1 MLLQGLTDKLSAY
14 LEPKQVGRIEKAYNF
29 SEQCHLGQMRQ
40 SGDPYITHP
49 LAVANI
55 LADMHMDHESIMAAL
70 LHDVIE
76 DTGVTK
82 GQISRRFGRTVAEL
96 VDGVSKL
103 GEIENASK
111 AQQQAESFQKMT
123 LAMSRDIRVMLVK
136 LADRLHN
143 MRTLGVLSA
152 AKRRRIA
159 KETID
164 IYAPIAQRLGIN
176 DIRLEFEDL
185 GFAAMYPL
193 RHRRLRE
200 ALKASRK
207 NRREVIG
214 EIHQAMEMRLETETI
229 DAVVKSREKHLWSI
243 YLKMREKKKSFRDIM
258 DVFAFRLVVKNV
270 DDCYRA
276 LGIVHNMYK
285 PVPGEF
291 KDYIAIPKANGYQ
304 SLHTVLVGMH
314 GVIIEVQIRTQ
325 EMEAMANFGIA
336 AHWEYKS
343 GDSTVEVSQ
352 RRAARWV
359 QGLLEMQQQAGNP
372 VEFLEHVKADLFPD
386 EVYVFTP
393 KGKIVELPTGATPID
408 FAYSVHTG
416 LGDTCIACHADGELI
431 PLSEPLQSGQKIN
444 IVSAKGA
451 QPNPNWLNF
460 VVTAKARS
468 AIRHFLKN
476 QQHDESV
483 DLGKRLLDQA
493 LANLGTSYKELK
505 KSQIKRLLKE
515 TNAPTFEFVLQQ
527 IGLGNRVP
535 FAVANLMVLPS
546 KRKLSEENPNSD
558 LPVVIDSSE
567 GLMIQFGRCCHPIPG
582 DPILG
587 HLSPGK
593 GLVIHLESCRNL
605 KEIRLN
611 PEKCMPLVWSSVVKG
626 EFSVELKVE
635 ITPERGFIAALAAR
649 MTEEDATIEHIS
661 VDEKDAFTSI
671 VDVILTVRDRVH
683 LADIMRRARSLR
695 PVRRIY
701 RVKNK

>member
-1 MLLQGLTDKLSAY
+1 LLQGLTDKLSSYLDPKEVDRIKRAY
-14 LEPKQVGRIEKAYNF
+14 HF
-29 SEQCHLGQMRQ
+29 SEKCHLGQMRQ

-55 LADMHMDHESIMAAL
+55 LADMRMDPESLMAGL

-103 GEIENASK
+103 GEIENASR
-111 AQQQAESFQKMT
+111 AEQQAESFQKMT

-143 MRTLGVLSA
+143 MRTLGVLSPE
-152 AKRRRIA
+152 KRRRIA
-159 KETID
+159 RETID

-207 NRREVIG
+207 NRKEVVT
-214 EIHQAMEMRLETETI
+214 EIHQAIEMRLERESVNVT
-229 DAVVKSREKHLWSI
+229 VKGREKHLWSI

-258 DVFAFRLVVKNV
+258 DVFAFRLVVDNV

-276 LGIVHNMYK
+276 LGIVHNIYK

-304 SLHTVLVGMH
+304 SLHTLLVGMH
-314 GVIIEVQIRTQ
+314 GVIIEVQIRTR
-325 EMEAMANFGIA
+325 EMDAMANFGIA

-343 GDSTVEVSQ
+343 ATNNTEVSQ

-359 QGLLEMQQQAGNP
+359 QGLLEMQQKAGDSL
-372 VEFLEHVKADLFPD
+372 EFLEHVKADLFPD

-393 KGKIVELPTGATPID
+393 QGKIVELPTGATPID

-416 LGDTCIACHADGELI
+416 LGDSCIACHVDGQLT
-431 PLSEPLQSGQKIN
+431 PLSEPLQSGQKID
-444 IVSAKGA
+444 IVSAAGA

-493 LANLGTSYKELK
+493 LGNLGTSYKELK

-515 TNAPTFEFVLQQ
+515 TGASTFEFVLQQ

-546 KRKLSEENPNSD
+546 KRKVSD
-558 LPVVIDSSE
+558 DNKNANLPVVIDSSQ
-567 GLMIQFGRCCHPIPG
+567 GLVLHYGRCCHPIPG

-587 HLSPGK
+587 HMTPGK

-611 PEKCMPLVWSSVVKG
+611 PEKCMSLVWSSVVKG
-626 EFSVELKVE
+626 EFAVELKAEV
-635 ITPERGFIAALAAR
+635 TPERGFIAALASR

-661 VDEKDAFTSI
+661 VNEKDAFTSI
-671 VDVILTVRDRVH
+671 VDVVLTVRDRIH
-683 LADIMRRARSLR
+683 LADIMRRARSLKS
-695 PVRRIY
+695 VRRIY

>member
-1 MLLQGLTDKLSAY
+1 MLNVLTDKLSSY
-14 LEPKQVGRIEKAYNF
+14 LEPKEVARVERAYRY
-29 SEQCHLGQMRQ
+29 SEQCHRGQMRQ

-55 LADMHMDHESIMAAL
+55 LADMHMDHESLMAAL

-103 GEIENASK
+103 TEIEFESK
-111 AQQQAESFQKMT
+111 AEQQAESFQKMT
-123 LAMSRDIRVMLVK
+123 LAMSRDIRVVLVK

-143 MRTLGVLSA
+143 MRTLGVLA
-152 AKRRRIA
+152 PAKRRRIA
-159 KETID
+159 RETLD

-200 ALKASRK
+200 AMRAARK
-207 NRREVIG
+207 NRKEIVA
-214 EIHQAMEMRLETETI
+214 EIHQAIEMRLENESFP
-229 DAVVKSREKHLWSI
+229 ALVKGREKHLWSI
-243 YLKMREKKKSFRDIM
+243 YKKMRTKKKSFRDIM
-258 DVFAFRLVVKNV
+258 DVFAFRLVVENA
-270 DDCYRA
+270 DDCYRI
-276 LGIVHNMYK
+276 LGMMHNIFK

-314 GVIIEVQIRTQ
+314 GVVIEVQIRTKA
-325 EMEAMANFGIA
+325 MERMANYGIA
-336 AHWEYKS
+336 AHWEYKTGS
-343 GDSTVEVSQ
+343 QNVDGNQ
-352 RRAARWV
+352 RRANRWV
-359 QGLLEMQQQAGNP
+359 QGLLEMQKQAGDSL
-372 VEFLEHVKADLFPD
+372 EFLEHVKADLFPD

-393 KGKIVELPTGATPID
+393 KGTIVELPSGATAVD

-416 LGDTCIACHADGELI
+416 IGDSCIACRVDGELT
-431 PLSEPLQSGQKIN
+431 PLSEQLQSGQKIE
-444 IVSAKGA
+444 IITAEGA

-493 LANLGTSYKELK
+493 LAHLGTQYNQLK

-515 TNAPTFEFVLQQ
+515 TGASTFEYVLQQ

-535 FAVANLMVLPS
+535 FAVANLLVPAS
-546 KRKLSEENPNSD
+546 KREVADGKKNNT
-558 LPVVIDSSE
+558 LPVVIDASD
-567 GLMIQFGRCCHPIPG
+567 GLLLHYGRCCHPIPG

-587 HLSPGK
+587 HISPGK
-593 GLVIHLESCRNL
+593 GLVIHYESCRNL
-605 KEIRLN
+605 KEIRSN
-611 PEKCMPLVWSSVVKG
+611 PEKCMPLTWSTVVKG
-626 EFSVELKVE
+626 EFPVEIKVE
-635 ITPERGFIAALAAR
+635 VTPERGFIAALASR

-661 VDEKDAFTSI
+661 VNEKDSFTSI
-671 VDVILTVRDRVH
+671 VDVVLSVRDRIH
-683 LADIMRRARSLR
+683 LADIMRRARSLK

-701 RVKNK
+701 RVTNK

>member
-1 MLLQGLTDKLSAY
+1 MLQGLTDKLSSYLDPKEVERIKRAY
-14 LEPKQVGRIEKAYNF
+14 LF
-29 SEQCHLGQMRQ
+29 SEKCHVGQMRQ

-55 LADMHMDHESIMAAL
+55 LADMRMDPESLMAGL

-103 GEIENASK
+103 GEIESASR
-111 AQQQAESFQKMT
+111 AEQQAESFQKMT

-143 MRTLGVLSA
+143 MRTLGVLSPE
-152 AKRRRIA
+152 KRRRIA
-159 KETID
+159 RETID

-207 NRREVIG
+207 NRKEVVT
-214 EIHQAMEMRLETETI
+214 EIHQAIEMRLERESVNV
-229 DAVVKSREKHLWSI
+229 VVKGREKHLWSI

-258 DVFAFRLVVKNV
+258 DVFAFRLVVDNV

-276 LGIVHNMYK
+276 LGIVHNIYK

-304 SLHTVLVGMH
+304 SLHTLLVGMH
-314 GVIIEVQIRTQ
+314 GVIIEVQIRTR
-325 EMEAMANFGIA
+325 EMDAMANFGIA

-343 GDSTVEVSQ
+343 ATKSTEVNQ

-359 QGLLEMQQQAGNP
+359 QGLLEMQQKAGDSL
-372 VEFLEHVKADLFPD
+372 EFLEHVKADLFPD

-393 KGKIVELPTGATPID
+393 KGKIIELPTGATPID

-416 LGDTCIACHADGELI
+416 LGDRCIACHIDGQLT
-431 PLSEPLQSGQKIN
+431 PLSEPLQSGQKID
-444 IVSAKGA
+444 IVSAPGA
-451 QPNPNWLNF
+451 QPNPNWLNI

-476 QQHDESV
+476 QQHEESV

-493 LANLGTSYKELK
+493 LGNLGTSYKQLK

-515 TNAPTFEFVLQQ
+515 TGASTFEFVLQQ
-527 IGLGNRVP
+527 IGLGNSFP
-535 FAVANLMVLPS
+535 FAVANLMILPS
-546 KRKLSEENPNSD
+546 KRKVLDDNKNRN
-558 LPVVIDSSE
+558 LPVVIDSSQ
-567 GLMIQFGRCCHPIPG
+567 GLVLQYGRCCHPIPG

-587 HLSPGK
+587 HMTPGK

-611 PEKCMPLVWSSVVKG
+611 PEKCMSLVWSSVIKC
-626 EFSVELKVE
+626 EFAVELKAEV
-635 ITPERGFIAALAAR
+635 TPERGFIAALASR

-661 VDEKDAFTSI
+661 VNEKDAFTSI
-671 VDVILTVRDRVH
+671 VDVVLTVRDRIH
-683 LADIMRRARSLR
+683 LADIMRRARSLKS
-695 PVRRIY
+695 VRRIY

>member
-1 MLLQGLTDKLSAY
+1 MLQGLTDKLSSYLDPKEVDRVKRAY
-14 LEPKQVGRIEKAYNF
+14 HF
-29 SEQCHLGQMRQ
+29 SEKCHLGQMRQ

-55 LADMHMDHESIMAAL
+55 LADLHMDHESLIAAL

-76 DTGVTK
+76 DTGVSK
-82 GQISRRFGRTVAEL
+82 GQISRRFGRTVADL

-103 GEIENASK
+103 GEIESASR
-111 AQQQAESFQKMT
+111 AEQQAESFQKMT

-143 MRTLGVLSA
+143 MRTLGVLSPE
-152 AKRRRIA
+152 KRRRIA
-159 KETID
+159 RETID

-207 NRREVIG
+207 NRKEVVT
-214 EIHQAMEMRLETETI
+214 EIHQSIEMRLESEAI
-229 DAVVKSREKHLWSI
+229 NVLVKGREKHLWSI

-258 DVFAFRLVVKNV
+258 DVFAFRLVVDNV

-276 LGIVHNMYK
+276 LGIVHNIYK

-314 GVIIEVQIRTQ
+314 GVIIEVQIRTK

-343 GDSTVEVSQ
+343 GRNNVEVSQ
-352 RRAARWV
+352 RKAARWV
-359 QGLLEMQQQAGNP
+359 QGLLEMQQQAGDSL
-372 VEFLEHVKADLFPD
+372 EFLEHVKADLFPD

-416 LGDTCIACHADGELI
+416 LGDSCIACNVDGELK
-431 PLSEPLQSGQKIN
+431 PLSEPLQSGQKIE
-444 IVSAKGA
+444 IISSAGA

-493 LANLGTSYKELK
+493 LGNLGSSYVQLK
-505 KSQIKRLLKE
+505 KSDIKRLLKE
-515 TNAPTFEFVLQQ
+515 TGASTFEYVLQQ

-535 FAVANLMVLPS
+535 FAVANIMILPS
-546 KRKLSEENPNSD
+546 KRKVSDDKKNSD
-558 LPVVIDSSE
+558 LPVVIDTSE
-567 GLMIQFGRCCHPIPG
+567 GLIVQYGRCCHPIPG

-587 HLSPGK
+587 HMSPGK
-593 GLVIHLESCRNL
+593 GIVIHLESCRNL

-626 EFSVELKVE
+626 EFAVELKVE
-635 ITPERGFIAALAAR
+635 VTPERGFIAALAAR

-661 VDEKDAFTSI
+661 VTEKDAFTSI
-671 VDVILTVRDRVH
+671 VDVILTVRDRIH
-683 LADIMRRARSLR
+683 LADILRRARSLK

>member
-1 MLLQGLTDKLSAY
+1 VLQLTDKLSSYLDRKEVAKVARAY
-14 LEPKQVGRIEKAYNF
+14 KY
-29 SEQCHLGQMRQ
+29 SEQCHQGQMRQ
-40 SGDPYITHP
+40 SGDPYISHP

-55 LADMHMDHESIMAAL
+55 LADMRLDHESLMAGL

-82 GQISRRFGRTVAEL
+82 GQISRRFGRTVADL

-103 GEIENASK
+103 TEIEFETK
-111 AQQQAESFQKMT
+111 AEQQAESFQKMT
-123 LAMSRDIRVMLVK
+123 LAMSRDIRVVLVK

-143 MRTLGVLSA
+143 MRTLGVLSPE
-152 AKRRRIA
+152 KRRRIA
-159 KETID
+159 RETLD

-176 DIRLEFEDL
+176 DIRIEFEDL

-200 ALKASRK
+200 AMKAARK
-207 NRREVIG
+207 NRKEIVT
-214 EIHQAMEMRLETETI
+214 EIHQAIEVRLEGESFP
-229 DAVVKSREKHLWSI
+229 ALVKGREKHLWSI
-243 YLKMREKKKSFRDIM
+243 YKKMRSKKRSFRDIM
-258 DVFAFRLVVKNV
+258 DVFAFRLVVDSV
-270 DDCYRA
+270 DDCYRI
-276 LGIVHNMYK
+276 LGMMHNLFK

-304 SLHTVLVGMH
+304 SLHSLLVGMH
-314 GVIIEVQIRTQ
+314 GVVIEVQIRTK
-325 EMEAMANFGIA
+325 EMEMMANYGIA

-343 GDSTVEVSQ
+343 GSNNVGGNQ
-352 RRAARWV
+352 RRANRWV
-359 QGLLEMQQQAGNP
+359 QGLLEMQKQAGDSL
-372 VEFLEHVKADLFPD
+372 EFLEHVKADLFPD

-393 KGKIVELPTGATPID
+393 NGKIAELPSGATPID

-416 LGDTCIACHADGELI
+416 IGDSCIACRIDGQLT
-431 PLSEPLQSGQKIN
+431 PLSEQLQSGQKVEI
-444 IVSAKGA
+444 ITADGA

-493 LANLGTSYKELK
+493 LSNFGTHYKELK

-515 TNAPTFEFVLQQ
+515 TGAKSFEYILQQ

-535 FAVANLMVLPS
+535 FAVANVLVPED
-546 KRKLSEENPNSD
+546 KRKIADDKKNST
-558 LPVVIDSSE
+558 LPVIIDASD
-567 GLMIQFGRCCHPIPG
+567 GLLLHYARCCHPIPG

-587 HLSPGK
+587 HISPGK
-593 GLVIHLESCRNL
+593 GIVIHLESCRNL
-605 KEIRLN
+605 KEIRSN
-611 PEKCMPLVWSSVVKG
+611 PEKCMSLNWSPVVRG
-626 EFSVELKVE
+626 EFAVE
-635 ITPERGFIAALAAR
+635 IKIEVTPERGFIAALASR
-649 MTEEDATIEHIS
+649 MTEKDATIERIS
-661 VDEKDAFTSI
+661 VNEKDAFTSI
-671 VDVILTVRDRVH
+671 VDVVLTVRNRIH
-683 LADIMRRARSLR
+683 LADILRRARSLKL
-695 PVRRIY
+695 VHRIY

>member
-1 MLLQGLTDKLSAY
+1 MLQGLTDKLSSYLDPKEIDRIKRAY
-14 LEPKQVGRIEKAYNF
+14 HF
-29 SEQCHLGQMRQ
+29 SEKCHLGQMRQ

-55 LADMHMDHESIMAAL
+55 LADMQMDPESLMAGL

-82 GQISRRFGRTVAEL
+82 GQISRRFGRTVADL

-103 GEIENASK
+103 GEIESASR
-111 AQQQAESFQKMT
+111 AEQQAESFQKMT

-143 MRTLGVLSA
+143 MRTLGVLSPE
-152 AKRRRIA
+152 KRRRIA
-159 KETID
+159 RETID

-207 NRREVIG
+207 NRKEVVT
-214 EIHQAMEMRLETETI
+214 EIQQAIELRLERES
-229 DAVVKSREKHLWSI
+229 VHVEVKGREKHLWSI

-258 DVFAFRLVVKNV
+258 DVFAFRLVVDNV

-276 LGIVHNMYK
+276 LGIVHNIYK

-291 KDYIAIPKANGYQ
+291 KDYIAIPKTNGYQ
-304 SLHTVLVGMH
+304 SLHTLLVGMH
-314 GVIIEVQIRTQ
+314 GVIIEVQIRTR
-325 EMEAMANFGIA
+325 EMDAMANFGIA

-343 GDSTVEVSQ
+343 SNNNVEVSR

-359 QGLLEMQQQAGNP
+359 QGLLEMQQKAGDSL
-372 VEFLEHVKADLFPD
+372 EFLEHVKADLFPD

-393 KGKIVELPTGATPID
+393 KGKIIELPTGATPID

-416 LGDTCIACHADGELI
+416 LGDRCIACHVDGQLT
-431 PLSEPLQSGQKIN
+431 PLSEPLQSGQKID
-444 IVSAKGA
+444 IISAAGA
-451 QPNPNWLNF
+451 QPNPSWLNF

-483 DLGKRLLDQA
+483 DLGKRLLDHA
-493 LANLGTSYKELK
+493 LGNLGTSYKQLK

-515 TNAPTFEFVLQQ
+515 TGASTFEFVLQQ

-535 FAVANLMVLPS
+535 FAVANLMVLPN
-546 KRKLSEENPNSD
+546 KRVVSDNHKNPN
-558 LPVVIDSSE
+558 LPVVIDSSQ
-567 GLMIQFGRCCHPIPG
+567 GLVLQYGRCCHPIPG

-587 HLSPGK
+587 HMTPGK

-605 KEIRLN
+605 KEIRSN
-611 PEKCMPLVWSSVVKG
+611 PEKCMSLLWSPVVKG
-626 EFSVELKVE
+626 EFAVELKAEV
-635 ITPERGFIAALAAR
+635 TPERGFIAALASR

-661 VDEKDAFTSI
+661 VNEKDAFTSI
-671 VDVILTVRDRVH
+671 VDVVLTVRDRIH
-683 LADIMRRARSLR
+683 LADIMRRARSLKS
-695 PVRRIY
+695 VRRIY

>member
-1 MLLQGLTDKLSAY
+1 M
-14 LEPKQVGRIEKAYNF
+14 
-29 SEQCHLGQMRQ
+29 
-40 SGDPYITHP
+40 
-49 LAVANI
+49 
-55 LADMHMDHESIMAAL
+55 AD
-70 LHDVIE
+70 
-76 DTGVTK
+76 
-82 GQISRRFGRTVAEL
+82 L

-103 GEIENASK
+103 GEIESASR
-111 AQQQAESFQKMT
+111 AEQQAESFQKMT

-143 MRTLGVLSA
+143 MRTLGVLSPE
-152 AKRRRIA
+152 KRRRIA
-159 KETID
+159 RETID

-207 NRREVIG
+207 NRKEVVT
-214 EIHQAMEMRLETETI
+214 EIHQSIEMRLESESI
-229 DAVVKSREKHLWSI
+229 NVLVKGREKHLWSI

-258 DVFAFRLVVKNV
+258 DVFAFRLVVDNV

-276 LGIVHNMYK
+276 LGIVHNIYK

-314 GVIIEVQIRTQ
+314 GVIIEVQIRTK

-343 GDSTVEVSQ
+343 GRNNVEVSQ
-352 RRAARWV
+352 RKAARWV
-359 QGLLEMQQQAGNP
+359 QGLLEMQQQAGDSL
-372 VEFLEHVKADLFPD
+372 EFLEHVKADLFPD

-416 LGDTCIACHADGELI
+416 LGDSCIACNVDGELK
-431 PLSEPLQSGQKIN
+431 PLSEPLQSGQKIE
-444 IVSAKGA
+444 IISSAGA

-493 LANLGTSYKELK
+493 LGNLGSSYVQLK
-505 KSQIKRLLKE
+505 KSDIKRLLKE
-515 TNAPTFEFVLQQ
+515 TGASTFEYVLQQ

-535 FAVANLMVLPS
+535 FAVANIMILPS
-546 KRKLSEENPNSD
+546 KRKVSDDKKNSD
-558 LPVVIDSSE
+558 LPVVIDTSE
-567 GLMIQFGRCCHPIPG
+567 GLIVQYGRCCHPIPG

-587 HLSPGK
+587 HMSPGK
-593 GLVIHLESCRNL
+593 GIVIHLESCRNL

-626 EFSVELKVE
+626 EFAVELKVE
-635 ITPERGFIAALAAR
+635 VTPERGFIAALAAR

-661 VDEKDAFTSI
+661 VTEKDAFTSI
-671 VDVILTVRDRVH
+671 VDVILTVRDRIH
-683 LADIMRRARSLR
+683 LADIMRRARSLK

>member
-1 MLLQGLTDKLSAY
+1 MLQGLTDKLSSYLDPKEVDRVKRAY
-14 LEPKQVGRIEKAYNF
+14 HF
-29 SEQCHLGQMRQ
+29 SEKCHLGQMRQ

-55 LADMHMDHESIMAAL
+55 LADLHMDHESLIAAL

-76 DTGVTK
+76 DTGVSK
-82 GQISRRFGRTVAEL
+82 GQISRRFGRTVADL

-103 GEIENASK
+103 GEIESASR
-111 AQQQAESFQKMT
+111 AEQQAESFQKMT

-143 MRTLGVLSA
+143 MRTLGVLSPE
-152 AKRRRIA
+152 KRRRIA
-159 KETID
+159 RETID

-207 NRREVIG
+207 NRKEVVT
-214 EIHQAMEMRLETETI
+214 EIHQSIEMRLESEAI
-229 DAVVKSREKHLWSI
+229 NVLVKGREKHLWSI

-258 DVFAFRLVVKNV
+258 DVFAFRLVVDNV

-276 LGIVHNMYK
+276 LGIVHNIYK

-314 GVIIEVQIRTQ
+314 GVIIEVQIRTK

-343 GDSTVEVSQ
+343 GRNNVEVSQ
-352 RRAARWV
+352 RKAARWV
-359 QGLLEMQQQAGNP
+359 QGLLEMQQQAGDSL
-372 VEFLEHVKADLFPD
+372 EFLEHVKADLFPD

-416 LGDTCIACHADGELI
+416 LGDSCIACNVDGELK
-431 PLSEPLQSGQKIN
+431 PLSEPLQSGQKIE
-444 IVSAKGA
+444 IISSAGA

-493 LANLGTSYKELK
+493 LGNLGSSYVQLK
-505 KSQIKRLLKE
+505 KSDIKRLLKE
-515 TNAPTFEFVLQQ
+515 TGASTFEYVLQQ

-535 FAVANLMVLPS
+535 FAVANIMILPS
-546 KRKLSEENPNSD
+546 KRKVSDDKKNSD
-558 LPVVIDSSE
+558 LPVVIDTSE
-567 GLMIQFGRCCHPIPG
+567 GLIVQYGRCCHPIPG

-587 HLSPGK
+587 HMSPGK
-593 GLVIHLESCRNL
+593 GIVIHLESCRNL

-626 EFSVELKVE
+626 EFAVELKVE
-635 ITPERGFIAALAAR
+635 VTPERGFIAALAAR

-661 VDEKDAFTSI
+661 VTEKDAFTSI
-671 VDVILTVRDRVH
+671 VDVILTVRDRIH
-683 LADIMRRARSLR
+683 LADIMRRARSLK

>member
-1 MLLQGLTDKLSAY
+1 
-14 LEPKQVGRIEKAYNF
+14 
-29 SEQCHLGQMRQ
+29 MRQ

-55 LADMHMDHESIMAAL
+55 LADMRMDSESLMAGL

-103 GEIENASK
+103 GEIENASR
-111 AQQQAESFQKMT
+111 AEQQAESFQKMT

-143 MRTLGVLSA
+143 MRTLGVLSPE
-152 AKRRRIA
+152 KRRRIA
-159 KETID
+159 RETID

-207 NRREVIG
+207 NRKEVVT
-214 EIHQAMEMRLETETI
+214 EIHQAIEMRLERESVNVT
-229 DAVVKSREKHLWSI
+229 VKGREKHLWSI

-258 DVFAFRLVVKNV
+258 DVFAFRLVVDNV

-276 LGIVHNMYK
+276 LGIVHNIYK

-304 SLHTVLVGMH
+304 SLHTLLVGMH
-314 GVIIEVQIRTQ
+314 GVIIEVQIRTR
-325 EMEAMANFGIA
+325 EMDAMANFGIA

-343 GDSTVEVSQ
+343 TTNNTEVSQ

-359 QGLLEMQQQAGNP
+359 QGLLEMQQKAGDSL
-372 VEFLEHVKADLFPD
+372 EFLEHVKADLFPD

-393 KGKIVELPTGATPID
+393 QGKIVELPTGATPID

-416 LGDTCIACHADGELI
+416 LGDSCIACHVDGQLT
-431 PLSEPLQSGQKIN
+431 PLSEPLQSGQKID
-444 IVSAKGA
+444 IVSAAGA

-493 LANLGTSYKELK
+493 LGNLGTSYKELK

-515 TNAPTFEFVLQQ
+515 TGASTFEFVLQQ

-546 KRKLSEENPNSD
+546 KRKVSD
-558 LPVVIDSSE
+558 DNKNANLPVVIDSSQ
-567 GLMIQFGRCCHPIPG
+567 GLVLHYGRCCHPIPG

-587 HLSPGK
+587 HMTPGK

-611 PEKCMPLVWSSVVKG
+611 PEKCMSLVWSSVVKG
-626 EFSVELKVE
+626 EFAVELKAEV
-635 ITPERGFIAALAAR
+635 TPERGFIAALASR

-661 VDEKDAFTSI
+661 VNEKDAFTSI
-671 VDVILTVRDRVH
+671 VDVVLTVRDRIH
-683 LADIMRRARSLR
+683 LADIMRRARSLKS
-695 PVRRIY
+695 VRRIY

>member
-1 MLLQGLTDKLSAY
+1 MLNVLTDKLSSY
-14 LEPKQVGRIEKAYNF
+14 LEPKEVARVERAYRY
-29 SEQCHLGQMRQ
+29 SEQCHRGQMRQ

-55 LADMHMDHESIMAAL
+55 LADMHMDHESLMAAL

-103 GEIENASK
+103 TEIEFESK
-111 AQQQAESFQKMT
+111 AEQQAESFQKMT
-123 LAMSRDIRVMLVK
+123 LAMSRDIRVVLVK

-143 MRTLGVLSA
+143 MRTLGVLA
-152 AKRRRIA
+152 PAKRRRIA
-159 KETID
+159 RETLD

-176 DIRLEFEDL
+176 DIRLEFEDI

-200 ALKASRK
+200 AMRAARK
-207 NRREVIG
+207 NRKEIVA
-214 EIHQAMEMRLETETI
+214 EIHQAIEMRLENESFP
-229 DAVVKSREKHLWSI
+229 ALVKGREKHLWSI
-243 YLKMREKKKSFRDIM
+243 YKKMRTKKKSFRDIM
-258 DVFAFRLVVKNV
+258 DVFAFRLVVENA
-270 DDCYRA
+270 DDCYRI
-276 LGIVHNMYK
+276 LGMMHNIFK

-314 GVIIEVQIRTQ
+314 GVVIEVQIRTK
-325 EMEAMANFGIA
+325 EMERMANYGIA
-336 AHWEYKS
+336 AHWEYKTGS
-343 GDSTVEVSQ
+343 QNVDGNQ
-352 RRAARWV
+352 RRANRWV
-359 QGLLEMQQQAGNP
+359 QGLLEMQKQAGDSL
-372 VEFLEHVKADLFPD
+372 EFLEHVKADLFPD

-393 KGKIVELPTGATPID
+393 KGTIVELPSGATAVD

-416 LGDTCIACHADGELI
+416 IGDSCIACRVDGELT
-431 PLSEPLQSGQKIN
+431 PLSEQLQSGQKIE
-444 IVSAKGA
+444 IITAEGA

-493 LANLGTSYKELK
+493 LANLGTQYNQLK

-515 TNAPTFEFVLQQ
+515 TGASTFEYVLQQ

-535 FAVANLMVLPS
+535 FAVANLLVPAS
-546 KRKLSEENPNSD
+546 KREVADGKKNNT
-558 LPVVIDSSE
+558 LPVVIDASD
-567 GLMIQFGRCCHPIPG
+567 GLLLHYGRCCHPIPG

-587 HLSPGK
+587 HISPGK
-593 GLVIHLESCRNL
+593 GLVIHYESCRNL
-605 KEIRLN
+605 KEIRSN
-611 PEKCMPLVWSSVVKG
+611 PEKCMPLTWSTVVKG
-626 EFSVELKVE
+626 EFPVEIKVE
-635 ITPERGFIAALAAR
+635 VTPERGFIAALASR

-661 VDEKDAFTSI
+661 VNEKDSFTSI
-671 VDVILTVRDRVH
+671 VDVVLSVRDRIH
-683 LADIMRRARSLR
+683 LADIMRRARSLK

-701 RVKNK
+701 RVTNK

>member
-1 MLLQGLTDKLSAY
+1 MLTVLTDKLSSYLDPGEVRRVERAY
-14 LEPKQVGRIEKAYNF
+14 KF
-29 SEQCHLGQMRQ
+29 SEQCHRGQMRQ

-55 LADMHMDHESIMAAL
+55 LADMHMDHESLIAAL

-82 GQISRRFGRTVAEL
+82 GQISRRFGRTVADL

-103 GEIENASK
+103 TEIEFETK
-111 AQQQAESFQKMT
+111 AEQQAESFQKMT
-123 LAMSRDIRVMLVK
+123 LAMSRDIRVVLVK

-143 MRTLGVLSA
+143 MRTLGGLSPE
-152 AKRRRIA
+152 KRRRVA
-159 KETID
+159 RETLD

-176 DIRLEFEDL
+176 DIRIEFEDL

-200 ALKASRK
+200 AMKAARK
-207 NRREVIG
+207 NRKEIVA
-214 EIHQAMEMRLETETI
+214 EIHQAIELRMESESFPAI
-229 DAVVKSREKHLWSI
+229 VKSREKHLWSI
-243 YLKMREKKKSFRDIM
+243 YKKMRGKHRSFRDIM
-258 DVFAFRLVVKNV
+258 DVFAFRLVVNTV
-270 DDCYRA
+270 DDCYRT
-276 LGIVHNMYK
+276 LGIVHNIFK

-304 SLHTVLVGMH
+304 SLHTLLVGMH
-314 GVIIEVQIRTQ
+314 GVVIEVQIRTK
-325 EMEAMANFGIA
+325 EMERMANYGIA
-336 AHWEYKS
+336 AHWEYKA
-343 GDSTVEVSQ
+343 GNKNIEGSQ
-352 RRAARWV
+352 HRATRWV
-359 QGLLEMQQQAGNP
+359 QGLLEMQKQAGDSL
-372 VEFLEHVKADLFPD
+372 EFLEHVKADLFPD
-386 EVYVFTP
+386 EIYVFTP
-393 KGKIVELPTGATPID
+393 KGTIVELPSGATPID

-416 LGDTCIACHADGELI
+416 LGNTCIACRVDGELT
-431 PLSEPLQSGQKIN
+431 PLSEHLQSGQKIE
-444 IVSAKGA
+444 IVSTPGA

-493 LANLGTSYKELK
+493 LSNLGTRYKELK

-515 TNAPTFEFVLQQ
+515 TGASTFEYVLQQ

-535 FAVANLMVLPS
+535 FAVANLLVPPA
-546 KRKLSEENPNSD
+546 KRKIADGKRNST
-558 LPVVIDSSE
+558 LPVVIDASE
-567 GLMIQFGRCCHPIPG
+567 GLLLQYARCCHPIPG

-587 HLSPGK
+587 HVTPGK

-605 KEIRLN
+605 KEIRSN
-611 PEKCMPLVWSSVVKG
+611 PEKCMPLTWSTVVRG
-626 EFSVELKVE
+626 EFPVEIKVE
-635 ITPERGFIAALAAR
+635 ITPERGFIAALASR
-649 MTEEDATIEHIS
+649 MTEEDATIENIT
-661 VDEKDAFTSI
+661 VTEKDAFTSV
-671 VDVILTVRDRVH
+671 VDVVLNVKNRIH
-683 LADIMRRARSLR
+683 LADILRRARSLK

>member
-1 MLLQGLTDKLSAY
+1 MLQGLTDKLSSYLDPKEIDRIKRAY
-14 LEPKQVGRIEKAYNF
+14 HF
-29 SEQCHLGQMRQ
+29 SEKCHLGQMRQ

-55 LADMHMDHESIMAAL
+55 LADMQMDPESLMAGL

-82 GQISRRFGRTVAEL
+82 GQISRRFGRTVADL

-103 GEIENASK
+103 GEIESASR
-111 AQQQAESFQKMT
+111 AEQQAESFQKMT

-143 MRTLGVLSA
+143 MRTLGVLSPE
-152 AKRRRIA
+152 KRRRIA
-159 KETID
+159 RETID

-207 NRREVIG
+207 NRKEVVT
-214 EIHQAMEMRLETETI
+214 EIQQAIEMRLERESVHV
-229 DAVVKSREKHLWSI
+229 DVKGREKHLWSI

-258 DVFAFRLVVKNV
+258 DVFAFRLVVDNV

-276 LGIVHNMYK
+276 LGIVHNIYK

-291 KDYIAIPKANGYQ
+291 KDYIAIPKTNGYQ
-304 SLHTVLVGMH
+304 SLHTLLVGMH
-314 GVIIEVQIRTQ
+314 GVIIEVQIRTR
-325 EMEAMANFGIA
+325 EMDAMANFGIA

-343 GDSTVEVSQ
+343 SNNNVEVSR

-359 QGLLEMQQQAGNP
+359 QGLLEMQQKAGDSL
-372 VEFLEHVKADLFPD
+372 EFLEHVKADLFPD

-393 KGKIVELPTGATPID
+393 KGKIIELPTGATPID

-416 LGDTCIACHADGELI
+416 LGDRCIACHVDGQLT
-431 PLSEPLQSGQKIN
+431 PLSEPLQSGQKID
-444 IVSAKGA
+444 IISAAGA
-451 QPNPNWLNF
+451 QPNPSWLNF

-483 DLGKRLLDQA
+483 DLGKRLLDHA
-493 LANLGTSYKELK
+493 LGNLGTSYKQLK

-515 TNAPTFEFVLQQ
+515 TGASTFEFVLQQ

-535 FAVANLMVLPS
+535 FAVANLMVLPN
-546 KRKLSEENPNSD
+546 KRVVSDDHKNPN
-558 LPVVIDSSE
+558 LPVVIDSSQ
-567 GLMIQFGRCCHPIPG
+567 GLVLQYGRCCHPIPG

-587 HLSPGK
+587 HMTPGK

-605 KEIRLN
+605 KEIRSN
-611 PEKCMPLVWSSVVKG
+611 PEKCMSLLWSPVVKG
-626 EFSVELKVE
+626 EFAVELKAEV
-635 ITPERGFIAALAAR
+635 TPERGFIAALASR

-661 VDEKDAFTSI
+661 VNEKDPFTSI
-671 VDVILTVRDRVH
+671 VDVVLTVRDRIH
-683 LADIMRRARSLR
+683 LADIMRRARSLKS
-695 PVRRIY
+695 VRRIY

>member
-1 MLLQGLTDKLSAY
+1 MLQLTDKLSRYLDRKDVAKVARAY
-14 LEPKQVGRIEKAYNF
+14 KY
-29 SEQCHLGQMRQ
+29 SEQCHQGQMRQ
-40 SGDPYITHP
+40 SGDPYISHP

-55 LADMHMDHESIMAAL
+55 LADMRMDHESLMAGL

-82 GQISRRFGRTVAEL
+82 GQISRRFGRTVADL

-103 GEIENASK
+103 TEIEFETK
-111 AQQQAESFQKMT
+111 AEQQAESFQKMT
-123 LAMSRDIRVMLVK
+123 LAMSRDIRVVLVK

-143 MRTLGVLSA
+143 MRTLGVLSPE
-152 AKRRRIA
+152 KRRRIA
-159 KETID
+159 RETLE

-176 DIRLEFEDL
+176 DIRIEFEDL
-185 GFAAMYPL
+185 GFATMYPL

-200 ALKASRK
+200 AMKAARK
-207 NRREVIG
+207 NRKEIVTEIQKAIEV
-214 EIHQAMEMRLETETI
+214 RLEGESFH
-229 DAVVKSREKHLWSI
+229 ALVKGREKHLWSI
-243 YLKMREKKKSFRDIM
+243 YQKMRSKKKSFRDIM
-258 DVFAFRLVVKNV
+258 DVFAFRLVVDSV
-270 DDCYRA
+270 DDCYRI
-276 LGIVHNMYK
+276 LGMMHNLFK

-304 SLHTVLVGMH
+304 SLHSLLVGMH
-314 GVIIEVQIRTQ
+314 GVVIEVQIRTK
-325 EMEAMANFGIA
+325 EMEMMANYGIA

-343 GDSTVEVSQ
+343 GSNNVDGNQ
-352 RRAARWV
+352 RRANRWV
-359 QGLLEMQQQAGNP
+359 QGLLEMQKHAGDSL
-372 VEFLEHVKADLFPD
+372 EFLEHVKADLFPD

-393 KGKIVELPTGATPID
+393 NGEIAELPSGATPID

-416 LGDTCIACHADGELI
+416 IGDSCIACRVDSQLT
-431 PLSEPLQSGQKIN
+431 PLSEQLKSGQKVEI
-444 IVSAKGA
+444 ITADGA

-493 LANLGTSYKELK
+493 LSNFGTQYKELK

-515 TNAPTFEFVLQQ
+515 TGAKSFEYILQQ

-535 FAVANLMVLPS
+535 FAVANVLVPED
-546 KRKLSEENPNSD
+546 KRKIVDGKKNST
-558 LPVVIDSSE
+558 LPVLIDASD
-567 GLMIQFGRCCHPIPG
+567 GLLLHYARCCHPIPG

-587 HLSPGK
+587 HISPGK
-593 GLVIHLESCRNL
+593 GIVIHLESCRNL
-605 KEIRLN
+605 KEIRSN
-611 PEKCMPLVWSSVVKG
+611 PEKCMSLTWSPDVRG
-626 EFSVELKVE
+626 EFAVELKVE
-635 ITPERGFIAALAAR
+635 VTPERGFIAALASR
-649 MTEEDATIEHIS
+649 MTEKDATIERIS
-661 VDEKDAFTSI
+661 VTEKDAFTSI
-671 VDVILTVRDRVH
+671 VDVVLTVRDRIH
-683 LADIMRRARSLR
+683 LADILRRARGLK

>member
-1 MLLQGLTDKLSAY
+1 
-14 LEPKQVGRIEKAYNF
+14 
-29 SEQCHLGQMRQ
+29 MRQ

-55 LADMHMDHESIMAAL
+55 LADMQMDPESLMAGL

-82 GQISRRFGRTVAEL
+82 GQISRRFGRTVADL

-103 GEIENASK
+103 GEIESASR
-111 AQQQAESFQKMT
+111 AEQQAESFQKMT

-143 MRTLGVLSA
+143 MRTLGVLSPE
-152 AKRRRIA
+152 KRRRIA
-159 KETID
+159 RETID

-207 NRREVIG
+207 NRKEVVT
-214 EIHQAMEMRLETETI
+214 EIQQAIEMRLERES
-229 DAVVKSREKHLWSI
+229 VHVEVKGREKHLWSI

-258 DVFAFRLVVKNV
+258 DVFAFRLVVDNV

-276 LGIVHNMYK
+276 LGIVHNIYK

-291 KDYIAIPKANGYQ
+291 KDYIAIPKTNGYQ
-304 SLHTVLVGMH
+304 SLHTLLVGMH
-314 GVIIEVQIRTQ
+314 GVIIEVQISTR
-325 EMEAMANFGIA
+325 EMDAMANFGIA

-343 GDSTVEVSQ
+343 SNNNVEVSR

-359 QGLLEMQQQAGNP
+359 QGLLEMQQKAGDSL
-372 VEFLEHVKADLFPD
+372 EFLEHVKADLFPD

-393 KGKIVELPTGATPID
+393 KGKIIELPTGATPID

-416 LGDTCIACHADGELI
+416 LGDRCIACHVDGQLT
-431 PLSEPLQSGQKIN
+431 PLSEPLQSGQKID
-444 IVSAKGA
+444 IISAAGA
-451 QPNPNWLNF
+451 QPNPSWLNF

-483 DLGKRLLDQA
+483 DLGKRLLDHA
-493 LANLGTSYKELK
+493 LGNLGTSYKQLK

-515 TNAPTFEFVLQQ
+515 TGASTFEFVLQQ

-535 FAVANLMVLPS
+535 FAVANLMVLPN
-546 KRKLSEENPNSD
+546 KRVVSDDHKNPN
-558 LPVVIDSSE
+558 LPVVIDSSQ
-567 GLMIQFGRCCHPIPG
+567 GLVLQYGRCCHPIPG

-587 HLSPGK
+587 HMTPGK

-605 KEIRLN
+605 KEIRSN
-611 PEKCMPLVWSSVVKG
+611 PEKCMSLLWSPVVKG
-626 EFSVELKVE
+626 EFAVELKAEV
-635 ITPERGFIAALAAR
+635 TPERGFIAALASR

-661 VDEKDAFTSI
+661 VNEKDAFTSI
-671 VDVILTVRDRVH
+671 VDVVLTVRDRIH
-683 LADIMRRARSLR
+683 LADIMRRARSLKS
-695 PVRRIY
+695 VRRIY

>member
-1 MLLQGLTDKLSAY
+1 VLNVLTDKLSSY
-14 LEPKQVGRIEKAYNF
+14 LEPKEVARVERAYRY
-29 SEQCHLGQMRQ
+29 SEQCHRGQMRQ

-55 LADMHMDHESIMAAL
+55 LADMHMDHESLMAAL

-82 GQISRRFGRTVAEL
+82 GQISRRFGRTVADL

-103 GEIENASK
+103 TEIEFESK
-111 AQQQAESFQKMT
+111 AEQQAESFQKMT
-123 LAMSRDIRVMLVK
+123 LAMSRDIRVVLVK

-143 MRTLGVLSA
+143 MRTLGVLA
-152 AKRRRIA
+152 PAKRRRIA
-159 KETID
+159 RETLD

-200 ALKASRK
+200 AMKAARK
-207 NRREVIG
+207 NRKEIVT
-214 EIHQAMEMRLETETI
+214 EIHQAIEMRLENESFP
-229 DAVVKSREKHLWSI
+229 ALVKGREKHLWSI
-243 YLKMREKKKSFRDIM
+243 YKKMRTKKKSFRDIM
-258 DVFAFRLVVKNV
+258 DVFAFRLVVDSA
-270 DDCYRA
+270 DDCYRI
-276 LGIVHNMYK
+276 LGMMHNIFK

-314 GVIIEVQIRTQ
+314 GVVIEVQIRTK
-325 EMEAMANFGIA
+325 EMERMANYGIA
-336 AHWEYKS
+336 AHWEYKTGS
-343 GDSTVEVSQ
+343 QNVDGNQ
-352 RRAARWV
+352 RRANRWV
-359 QGLLEMQQQAGNP
+359 QGLLEMQKQAGDSL
-372 VEFLEHVKADLFPD
+372 EFLEHVKADLFPD
-386 EVYVFTP
+386 EVYVFSP
-393 KGKIVELPTGATPID
+393 KGTIVELPSGATAVD

-416 LGDTCIACHADGELI
+416 IGDSCIACRVDGELT
-431 PLSEPLQSGQKIN
+431 PLSEQLQSGQKIE
-444 IVSAKGA
+444 IITAEGA

-493 LANLGTSYKELK
+493 LANLGTQYNQLK

-515 TNAPTFEFVLQQ
+515 TGASTFEYVLQQ

-535 FAVANLMVLPS
+535 FAVANLLVPAS
-546 KRKLSEENPNSD
+546 KREVADGKKNNT
-558 LPVVIDSSE
+558 LPVVIDASD
-567 GLMIQFGRCCHPIPG
+567 GLLLHYGRCCHPIPG

-587 HLSPGK
+587 HISPGK
-593 GLVIHLESCRNL
+593 GLVIHYESCRNL
-605 KEIRLN
+605 KEIRSN
-611 PEKCMPLVWSSVVKG
+611 PEKCMPLTWSTVVKG
-626 EFSVELKVE
+626 EFPVEIKVE
-635 ITPERGFIAALAAR
+635 VTPERGFIAALASR

-661 VDEKDAFTSI
+661 VNEKDSFTSI
-671 VDVILTVRDRVH
+671 VDVVLSVRDRIH
-683 LADIMRRARSLR
+683 LADIMRRARSLK

-701 RVKNK
+701 RVTNK